1 MSTAAQNTP
10 TAPDEMTLIAGQ
22 LRRAYRGPAWHGP
35 PLKAI
40 LLDVGEQNAQRT
52 PSNGAHS
59 IHEIALHVTA
69 WMRIARER
77 LSATQIRAVSD
88 EEDWPEPQESWTAT
102 LQALDREE
110 RELEEAIRRFPPARL
125 HEKAPA
131 AEPQTFYVLL
141 HGIVQHT
148 LYHAGQIILLNK

>member
-10 TAPDEMTLIAGQ
+10 TTPDETSLIADQ

-40 LLDVGEQNAQRT
+40 LLDVGEEKVREQ
-52 PSNGAHS
+52 PLNGAHS
-59 IHEIALHVTA
+59 IHEIVSHIAA

-77 LSATQIRAVSD
+77 LSATEARSVSD
-88 EEDWPEPQESWTAT
+88 EEDWPAPNGSWTGT

-125 HEKAPA
+125 QERAPSV
-131 AEPQTFYVLL
+131 EPQTFYVLL